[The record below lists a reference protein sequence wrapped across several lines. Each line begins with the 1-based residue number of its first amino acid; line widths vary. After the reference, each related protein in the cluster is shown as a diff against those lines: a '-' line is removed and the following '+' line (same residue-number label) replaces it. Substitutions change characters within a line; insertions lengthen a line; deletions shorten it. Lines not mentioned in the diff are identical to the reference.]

1 MRYIECPDVYEG
13 NEKSLFL
20 AGGITNCPNWQ
31 LELVSLLKDEDI
43 TLLNPRRKNFPIND
57 SKAAEEQIKWEY
69 KHLRKADAIS
79 FWFPKET
86 LCPICLYELGT
97 WSITSK
103 PLFIGTHPEYQRK
116 KDLEIQNRL
125 VRPDIEITYDLE
137 SLSTQIKRWIRS

>member
-137 SLSTQIKRWIRS
+137 SLSTQIKRWLRS